1 MSSSLRSNLTDN
13 ELLILLKEGD
23 KPAYTEI
30 YNRYKTLLQSHGYK
44 KLGDPEEV
52 KDILQELFASLW
64 TKREEI
70 PATTNL
76 SGYLYVAMRNKVFN
90 LLSHKQIENRY
101 VQSLQQFIDDGNY
114 ITDAIREKEFAS
126 LIQIEINALPAK
138 MKEVFILSRKDNL
151 SHKEI
156 ALKLKISEQTVS
168 KQITNA
174 LKILR
179 IKLGTLFLLL
189 YFIKF

>member
-1 MSSSLRSNLTDN
+1 MSSPLRSNLTDD
-13 ELLILLKEGD
+13 ELIILLKEGD

-30 YNRYKTLLQSHGYK
+30 YNRYKTLLQSHGYR

-52 KDILQELFASLW
+52 KDILQELFANLW
-64 TKREEI
+64 TKRSEI

-76 SGYLYVAMRNKVFN
+76 SGYLYIAMRNKVFN
-90 LLSHKQIENRY
+90 VLSHKQIENKY

-114 ITDAIREKEFAS
+114 ITDAIREKEFAL
-126 LIQIEINALPAK
+126 LIQKEIDTLPPK
-138 MKEVFILSRKDNL
+138 MKEVFILSRKEHL
-151 SHKEI
+151 SHREI
-156 ALKLKISEQTVS
+156 SEKLQISEQTVS

-179 IKLGTLFLLL
+179 VKLGTLFFLL

>member
-1 MSSSLRSNLTDN
+1 MSSPLRSNLTDD
-13 ELLILLKEGD
+13 ELIILLKEGD

-30 YNRYKTLLQSHGYK
+30 YNRYKTLLQSHGYR

-52 KDILQELFASLW
+52 KDILQELFANLW
-64 TKREEI
+64 TKRSEI

-76 SGYLYVAMRNKVFN
+76 SGYLYIAMRNKVFN
-90 LLSHKQIENRY
+90 VLSHKQIENKY

-114 ITDAIREKEFAS
+114 ITDAIREKEFAL
-126 LIQIEINALPAK
+126 LIQKEIDILPPK
-138 MKEVFILSRKDNL
+138 MKEVFILSRKEYL
-151 SHKEI
+151 SHREI
-156 ALKLKISEQTVS
+156 SEKLQISEQTVS

-179 IKLGTLFLLL
+179 VKLGTLFFLL

>member
-1 MSSSLRSNLTDN
+1 MSSTLRSNLTDN
-13 ELLILLKEGD
+13 ELITLLKEGD

-30 YNRYKTLLQSHGYK
+30 YNRYKTLLQSHGYR

-52 KDILQELFASLW
+52 KDILQELFATLW

-70 PATTNL
+70 PVTTNL
-76 SGYLYVAMRNKVFN
+76 SGYLYTAMRNKVFN
-90 LLSHKQIENRY
+90 VLSHKQIEHKY
-101 VQSLQQFIDDGNY
+101 VQSLQQFIDDGSY
-114 ITDAIREKEFAS
+114 ITNSIREKEFEL
-126 LIQIEINALPAK
+126 LIQKEINALPEK
-138 MKEVFILSRKDNL
+138 MKKVFLLSRKEHL

-156 ALKLKISEQTVS
+156 SEKLTISEQTVS

-179 IKLGTLFLLL
+179 VKLGALHFLI

>member
-179 IKLGTLFLLL
+179 VKLGTLFFLL